1 LIHSIVDTIDF
12 ICLFSDFQAIK
23 TLKFLSF
30 GIRAIRYPEFLF
42 IFPAIRKKKK
52 KNQPNL
58 IMCERVA
65 AARLVVRQF
74 QVKVDWV
81 VFGCC
86 GGWLMMVSCT
96 WSWSV
101 WGRPTKW

>member
-58 IMCERVA
+58 FMCERGLLLLGLWCGSFKLKSIGLF
-65 AARLVVRQF
+65 LVV
-74 QVKVDWV
+74 VA
-81 VFGCC
+81 
-86 GGWLMMVSCT
+86 GG
-96 WSWSV
+96 
-101 WGRPTKW
+101 